1 MKSHLR
7 TDGFKVFEEDNRRL
21 QLIMKHEDLN
31 KSEAYRFALEFYERF
46 HQAGNELNVLNSTVL
61 SNSALLK
68 EIYFKLDVLG
78 AKP

>member
-46 HQAGNELNVLNSTVL
+46 HQAGNELNTLNAAVVA
-61 SNSALLK
+61 NSELLK

>member
-21 QLIMKHEDLN
+21 QLIMRNEDLN

-46 HQAGNELNVLNSTVL
+46 HHAGNELNTLTSKVVANSE
-61 SNSALLK
+61 LLK

>member
-7 TDGFKVFEEDNRRL
+7 TDGFKVFEDDNRRL

-46 HQAGNELNVLNSTVL
+46 HQAGNELRSLNTTVAA
-61 SNSALLK
+61 NGELLK

-78 AKP
+78 AKS